1 MTAIM
6 PLFKRAA
13 ARAAGITPGTVLTA
27 LLALI
32 IAGCASQPGERATAT
47 ADPAAL
53 EHWQVVGKLGYR
65 SPDKNGR
72 AWIDWRQQKDTYQV
86 RLTGPFG
93 AGATEIRG
101 DGDSA
106 VLSQSGEQD
115 VTAAS
120 GEALSAELFGWP
132 FPVTEL
138 RYWIRGL
145 SAPSSRADSTANPDG
160 TLSTLSQRG
169 WQLQFSDYGA
179 RERWRLPGRIRG
191 HNGDYGFTLVIKT
204 WQPLT
209 GAR

>member
-1 MTAIM
+1 MTAII
-6 PLFKRAA
+6 PLLQRAA
-13 ARAAGITPGTVLTA
+13 ATARGVTPGTALTA
-27 LLALI
+27 LLAVI

-53 EHWQVVGKLGYR
+53 DHWQVVGKLGYR
-65 SPDKNGR
+65 SPHKNGS
-72 AWIDWRQQKDTYQV
+72 AWIDWRQQQDTYQV

-106 VLSQSGEQD
+106 VLSQSGEED
-115 VTAAS
+115 ITATS
-120 GEALSAELFGWP
+120 GEALSTALFGWP

-145 SAPSSRADSTANPDG
+145 AAPSSPADSAANADG
-160 TLSTLSQRG
+160 TLSTLSQQG

-179 RERWRLPGRIRG
+179 QERWRLPGKIRG

-204 WQPLT
+204 WQSLPGT
-209 GAR
+209 R